1 MREGNIGRFILDQ
14 ITEGQLDWAPMA
26 SPFDMMILE
35 GPNGR
40 KEFPMYSGREEYIQ
54 GLKKKFPKEEAV
66 IDKYMDLV
74 QVACTMISIPSL
86 FPTRLAF
93 SLVKKLVGYGERAEL
108 ERQEGRNGHVCPGSS
123 VRL

>member
-26 SPFDMMILE
+26 SPFDLMILE

-40 KEFPMYSGREEYIQ
+40 KEFPMYSGRKEYIQ

-66 IDKYMDLV
+66 IDKYMELV
-74 QVACTMISIPSL
+74 KVVCTMISIPSL

-93 SLVKKLVGYGERAEL
+93 SLVKKLVG
-108 ERQEGRNGHVCPGSS
+108 
-123 VRL
+123 